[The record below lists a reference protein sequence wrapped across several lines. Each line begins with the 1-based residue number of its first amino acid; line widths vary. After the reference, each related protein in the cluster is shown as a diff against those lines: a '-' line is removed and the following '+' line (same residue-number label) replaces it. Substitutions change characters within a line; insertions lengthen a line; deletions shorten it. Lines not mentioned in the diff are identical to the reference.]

1 MGVIRQMTM
10 KQSSYAIFTATITTL
25 SITVADN
32 LSILKNI
39 IVERLILTVATALII
54 ASPVSIA
61 NSITIQDTHSTP
73 PSYNNSYKKMTLLS

>member
-61 NSITIQDTHSTP
+61 NSITIQDTHSP
-73 PSYNNSYKKMTLLS
+73 PPQVTTTATKK